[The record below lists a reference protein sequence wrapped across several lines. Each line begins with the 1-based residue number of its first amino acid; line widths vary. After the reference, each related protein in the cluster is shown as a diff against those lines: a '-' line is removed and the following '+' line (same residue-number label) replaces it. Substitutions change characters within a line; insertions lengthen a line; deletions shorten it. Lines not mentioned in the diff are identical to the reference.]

1 MRVAGS
7 KSKQRADVHACIH
20 AGEHRQPEYRLGG
33 SGRHPEVM
41 QPRLHHNMVDR
52 VHAQRFDTN
61 QPAAATFS
69 PVDKAHDPGVDTAR
83 SRAEA
88 ADEAGQHPIRVGK
101 GVARFGTA
109 SWTDPTMTKPGVF
122 YPRGA
127 SSAEDRLR
135 YYASQFPL
143 VEVDATYYA
152 MPSKKTSEAW
162 VERTPKDFVFD
173 IKAHALMTGQPTEVS
188 RLPKAIKE
196 ELPSA
201 EQEKKRI
208 YRKDVP
214 EPLMD
219 VIYQQFREALEP
231 LVAAGKLGAVFLQF
245 PSWVFPSNEAREL
258 ILANRRRLELPIAVE
273 FRHGSWFNEKNA
285 ERTVK
290 FLQEHKIPYVAV
302 DEPQGFK
309 SSVPP
314 VVIPTSDELA
324 VFRFH
329 GRNKET
335 WEKKNITPAER
346 FRYLYDE
353 DELADWTPKIA
364 AVARETKE
372 THVIYNNCFSN
383 YGTTNAREAA
393 LLLEQMQR

>member
-1 MRVAGS
+1 VA
-7 KSKQRADVHACIH
+7 KAD
-20 AGEHRQPEYRLGG
+20 P
-33 SGRHPEVM
+33 
-41 QPRLHHNMVDR
+41 
-52 VHAQRFDTN
+52 
-61 QPAAATFS
+61 
-69 PVDKAHDPGVDTAR
+69 HDPGVEQAR
-83 SRAEA
+83 RRAEE
-88 ADEAGQHPIRVGK
+88 ADDAGRLPIRIGRGEV
-101 GVARFGTA
+101 RFGTA
-109 SWTDPTMTKPGVF
+109 SWTDPTMTAPGVF
-122 YPRGA
+122 YPPGA
-127 SSAEDRLR
+127 NSAEERLR
-135 YYASQFPL
+135 YYSTQFPV

-152 MPSKKTSEAW
+152 LPSKRTAESW
-162 VERTPKDFVFD
+162 VDRTPKHFVFD

-196 ELPSA
+196 QLPA
-201 EQEKKRI
+201 GLTEKKRL
-208 YRKDVP
+208 YRKDLP
-214 EPLMD
+214 QELLDD
-219 VIYQQFREALEP
+219 VYGQFREALEP
-231 LVAAGKLGAVFLQF
+231 LVAAGKLGAVFVQF
-245 PSWVFPSNEAREL
+245 PKWVFPSNEAREL
-258 ILANRRRLELPIAVE
+258 ILATRERLDLPIAVE

-314 VVIPTSDELA
+314 VVVPTSDELA

-329 GRNKET
+329 GRNKEN
-335 WEKKNITPAER
+335 WEKKDIPPSER

-364 AVARETKE
+364 SVAKGTKQ

-393 LLLEQMQR
+393 RLLEELQR

>member
-1 MRVAGS
+1 
-7 KSKQRADVHACIH
+7 
-20 AGEHRQPEYRLGG
+20 
-33 SGRHPEVM
+33 
-41 QPRLHHNMVDR
+41 
-52 VHAQRFDTN
+52 
-61 QPAAATFS
+61 
-69 PVDKAHDPGVDTAR
+69 
-83 SRAEA
+83 
-88 ADEAGQHPIRVGK
+88 
-101 GVARFGTA
+101 
-109 SWTDPTMTKPGVF
+109 
-122 YPRGA
+122 
-127 SSAEDRLR
+127 
-135 YYASQFPL
+135 
-143 VEVDATYYA
+143 
-152 MPSKKTSEAW
+152 
-162 VERTPKDFVFD
+162 
-173 IKAHALMTGQPTEVS
+173 MTGQPTEVS

-219 VIYQQFREALEP
+219 VIYQQFGEALEP